1 MDESKDDW
9 YDAAKAEKG
18 IRALVETMQAYP
30 EINYIEWMQALRSV
44 HAAMRAQVE
53 ANAAELVES
62 RLEKQHDENPAG
74 RDSDEDADD

>member
-1 MDESKDDW
+1 MDESKADW

-18 IRALVETMQAYP
+18 IRARVETMQAYP

-74 RDSDEDADD
+74 RDADEDADD

>member
-1 MDESKDDW
+1 MDESKADW
-9 YDAAKAEKG
+9 YDAAKSEKG
-18 IRALVETMQAYP
+18 IRALVETMQEYP

-62 RLEKQHDENPAG
+62 RLEQQHDENPAG
-74 RDSDEDADD
+74 RDADEDADD